1 MAFTLVQDI
10 FAKVDG
16 AITSMVSANV
26 ATIISDV
33 TPMVATC
40 LTIKLMMQ
48 GLYSMF
54 NPGAGDS
61 LSSLI
66 KEYLSIALILS
77 FATAGGW
84 FQQDLVNVA
93 LHMPDDFAGIL
104 SSPDKVEASGV
115 PAIIDSGIEKGV
127 RIVNTAWDAADVF
140 SSSGLAA
147 YAIGGIMLV
156 ATVVLG
162 GLGAGFV
169 IMAKILLAVTL
180 CFGPIAIF
188 CLLWGPTK
196 NIFARWLGSV
206 INYGLVVVVLAL
218 VFGFIMQ
225 MFDNLLSSMN
235 SDAAYSSITGSMAA
249 LLLTIISIFVLF
261 QIPQVAQSWG
271 SGISAGVADA
281 ARSTGSS
288 MQALGNMGS
297 HGMFGGNAFRGGNT
311 GGGSGGNSGGGQS
324 QGGASGGKSGSN
336 LSGKARGS
344 RGKRAA

>member
-1 MAFTLVQDI
+1 MAFTLVADI

-33 TPMVATC
+33 TPLIATC
-40 LTIKLMMQ
+40 LTIKLMVQ
-48 GLYSMF
+48 GMYSAF

-84 FQQDLVNVA
+84 YQQELVNVA
-93 LHMPDDFAGIL
+93 LHLPDDFAGIL
-104 SSPDKVEASGV
+104 SAPNKVGASGV
-115 PAIIDSGIEKGV
+115 PAIIDSGIEKGIK
-127 RIVNTAWDAADVF
+127 IVNTAWEAADVF

-147 YAIGGIMLV
+147 YAIGGIMMI

-188 CLLWGPTK
+188 CLLWGATK
-196 NIFARWLGSV
+196 NIFARWLASV
-206 INYGLVVVVLAL
+206 INYGLVVVILAL

-235 SDAAYSSITGSMAA
+235 SDAAYSSITGSISA
-249 LLLTIISIFVLF
+249 LLLTVISVFVLF
-261 QIPQVAQSWG
+261 QIPQIA
-271 SGISAGVADA
+271 ATGVAVSAPELLTPHALRVLPCRRLAIWA
-281 ARSTGSS
+281 ATACLAVMRSEAVTV
-288 MQALGNMGS
+288 A
-297 HGMFGGNAFRGGNT
+297 A
-311 GGGSGGNSGGGQS
+311 
-324 QGGASGGKSGSN
+324 ASN
-336 LSGKARGS
+336 RQVEEV
-344 RGKRAA
+344 AATAEEAVVLI

>member
-1 MAFTLVQDI
+1 MAFTLVADI

-33 TPMVATC
+33 TPLIATC
-40 LTIKLMMQ
+40 LTIKLMVQ
-48 GLYSMF
+48 GMYSAF

-84 FQQDLVNVA
+84 YQQELVNVA
-93 LHMPDDFAGIL
+93 LHLPDDFAGIL
-104 SSPDKVEASGV
+104 SAPNKVGASGV
-115 PAIIDSGIEKGV
+115 PAIIDSGIEKGIK
-127 RIVNTAWDAADVF
+127 IVNTAWEAADVF

-147 YAIGGIMLV
+147 YAIGGIMMI

-188 CLLWGPTK
+188 CLLWGATK
-196 NIFARWLGSV
+196 NIFARWLASV
-206 INYGLVVVVLAL
+206 INYGLVVVILAL

-235 SDAAYSSITGSMAA
+235 SDAAYSSITGSISA
-249 LLLTIISIFVLF
+249 LLLTVISVFVLF
-261 QIPQVAQSWG
+261 QIPQIAASWG

-281 ARSTGSS
+281 ARSMGSS

-297 HGMFGGNAFRGGNT
+297 HGMFGGNAFRGGNSGGGQQSA
-311 GGGSGGNSGGGQS
+311 GGGSGSNSGGS
-324 QGGASGGKSGSN
+324 SGSN

-344 RGKRAA
+344 RGKKAA

>member
-1 MAFTLVQDI
+1 MAFTLVADI

-16 AITSMVSANV
+16 SITSMVSTNV
-26 ATIISDV
+26 ATIIADV
-33 TPMVATC
+33 TPLVATC
-40 LTIKLMMQ
+40 LTIKLMVQ
-48 GLYSMF
+48 GMYSAL

-66 KEYLSIALILS
+66 KEYISIAIILS

-84 FQQDLVNVA
+84 FQKDLVNVA

-104 SSPDKVEASGV
+104 AAPNKVGASGV
-115 PAIIDSGIEKGV
+115 PAIIDGGIEKGIK
-127 RIVNTAWDAADVF
+127 IVNTAWEAADVF

-147 YAIGGIMLV
+147 YAIGAIMMI

-169 IMAKILLAVTL
+169 IMSKILLAVTL

-188 CLLWGPTK
+188 CLLWGATK
-196 NIFARWLGSV
+196 NIFARWLASV
-206 INYGLVVVVLAL
+206 INYALVVVILAL

-235 SDAAYSSITGSMAA
+235 SDAAYSSITGSIAA
-249 LLLTIISIFVLF
+249 LLLTVISVFVLF
-261 QIPQVAQSWG
+261 QVPQIAASWG

-281 ARSTGSS
+281 ARGAGSS
-288 MQALGNMGS
+288 MQTLGNIGN
-297 HGMFGGNAFRGGNT
+297 HGLFGGNAFRGGSSS
-311 GGGSGGNSGGGQS
+311 GGQSARGGSGSNSGGQ
-324 QGGASGGKSGSN
+324 SGSN

-344 RGKRAA
+344 RGKNAA

>member
-33 TPMVATC
+33 TPLVATC

-140 SSSGLAA
+140 SSSGLYRICHWRNYVGCYRCAGWPRCGLCDHGENPSCR
-147 YAIGGIMLV
+147 YALFRPDCHFLPAVGANKKHLRALAWIGNQLRAGRCRAGSRV
-156 ATVVLG
+156 WFHHADVRQPSVLDELRC
-162 GLGAGFV
+162 GLF
-169 IMAKILLAVTL
+169 IYH
-180 CFGPIAIF
+180 
-188 CLLWGPTK
+188 
-196 NIFARWLGSV
+196 WL
-206 INYGLVVVVLAL
+206 Y
-218 VFGFIMQ
+218 
-225 MFDNLLSSMN
+225 
-235 SDAAYSSITGSMAA
+235 TA

-311 GGGSGGNSGGGQS
+311 GGGT
-324 QGGASGGKSGSN
+324 SN
-336 LSGKARGS
+336 RQVEEV
-344 RGKRAA
+344 AATAEEAVVLI

>member
-1 MAFTLVQDI
+1 MAFTLVADI

-33 TPMVATC
+33 TPLIATC
-40 LTIKLMMQ
+40 LTIKLMVQ
-48 GLYSMF
+48 GMYSAF

-61 LSSLI
+61 LSTLI

-84 FQQDLVNVA
+84 YQQELVNVA
-93 LHMPDDFAGIL
+93 LHLPDDFAGIL
-104 SSPDKVEASGV
+104 SAPNKVGASGV
-115 PAIIDSGIEKGV
+115 PAIIDSGIEKGIK
-127 RIVNTAWDAADVF
+127 IVNTAWEAADVF

-147 YAIGGIMLV
+147 YAIGGIMMI

-188 CLLWGPTK
+188 CLLWGATK
-196 NIFARWLGSV
+196 NIFARWLASV
-206 INYGLVVVVLAL
+206 INYGLVVVILAL

-235 SDAAYSSITGSMAA
+235 SDAAYSSITGSIAA
-249 LLLTIISIFVLF
+249 LLLTVISVFVLF
-261 QIPQVAQSWG
+261 QIPQIAASWG

-297 HGMFGGNAFRGGNT
+297 HGMFGGNAFRGGNSGGGQQSA
-311 GGGSGGNSGGGQS
+311 GGGSGSNSGGN
-324 QGGASGGKSGSN
+324 SGSN

-344 RGKRAA
+344 RGKKAA

>member
-1 MAFTLVQDI
+1 MAFTLVADI

-16 AITSMVSANV
+16 AITSMVSTNV

-33 TPMVATC
+33 TPLVATC
-40 LTIKLMMQ
+40 LTIKLMVQ
-48 GLYSMF
+48 GFYSLF

-61 LSSLI
+61 LSSLV

-84 FQQDLVNVA
+84 YQQDLVNVA
-93 LHMPDDFAGIL
+93 LQLPDDFAGIL
-104 SSPDKVEASGV
+104 SSPDKVDAGGV
-115 PAIIDSGIEKGV
+115 PAIIDSGIEKGIK
-127 RIVNTAWDAADVF
+127 IVNTAWEGADAF
-140 SSSGLAA
+140 SSSGLAS
-147 YAIGGIMLV
+147 YAIGGIMMI

-169 IMAKILLAVTL
+169 IMSKILLAVTL

-206 INYGLVVVVLAL
+206 INYGLVVIILAL

-249 LLLTIISIFVLF
+249 LVLTIISIFVLF

-288 MQALGNMGS
+288 MQALGNVGS
-297 HGMFGGNAFRGGNT
+297 HGMFGGNAFRGGNS
-311 GGGSGGNSGGGQS
+311 GGGNGNDKDKGNGGSGNGGN
-324 QGGASGGKSGSN
+324 SGSN

>member
-1 MAFTLVQDI
+1 
-10 FAKVDG
+10 
-16 AITSMVSANV
+16 
-26 ATIISDV
+26 
-33 TPMVATC
+33 
-40 LTIKLMMQ
+40 
-48 GLYSMF
+48 
-54 NPGAGDS
+54 
-61 LSSLI
+61 
-66 KEYLSIALILS
+66 
-77 FATAGGW
+77 
-84 FQQDLVNVA
+84 
-93 LHMPDDFAGIL
+93 
-104 SSPDKVEASGV
+104 
-115 PAIIDSGIEKGV
+115 
-127 RIVNTAWDAADVF
+127 
-140 SSSGLAA
+140 
-147 YAIGGIMLV
+147 
-156 ATVVLG
+156 
-162 GLGAGFV
+162 
-169 IMAKILLAVTL
+169 
-180 CFGPIAIF
+180 
-188 CLLWGPTK
+188 GPTK

-311 GGGSGGNSGGGQS
+311 GGGQQSAGGGSGSNSGGS
-324 QGGASGGKSGSN
+324 SGSN

-344 RGKRAA
+344 RGKKAA